1 MKILYIM
8 CGPPGSGKTWVAK
21 NILFNSKTAYIS
33 RDEIRFNLVKEDELY
48 FSQERKVFKQFIQ
61 LIQSA
66 LTNESFH
73 SVIADA
79 THINIFSRRKLLN
92 ALNLSPYK
100 NERAIEIIPVWVCTP
115 LKICLAQNNLREGR
129 ARVSEE
135 KITDIYNSCSHP
147 KFDDDIE
154 YDAIIEV
161 HNDLFY

>member
-1 MKILYIM
+1 MKTLYIM
-8 CGPPGSGKTWVAK
+8 CGPPGSGKTWFAT
-21 NILFNSKTAYIS
+21 NTILNPKTAYIP
-33 RDEIRFNLVKEDELY
+33 RDEIRFNLVKEDEFY

-66 LTNESFH
+66 LANESFR

-79 THINIFSRRKLLN
+79 THINMFSRKKLLN

-100 NERAIEIIPVWVCTP
+100 NKRAIRIIPIWICPP

-129 ARVSEE
+129 ARVPE
-135 KITDIYNSCSHP
+135 KIITDIYNSCSHP
-147 KFDDDIE
+147 KFDDIE
-154 YDAIIEV
+154 YDFIIEV